1 MVNVGFVG
9 IGQQG
14 GGMVRRMIAEGLPTT
29 LWARRPEVLDEF
41 PGAAR
46 AASLREL
53 GARSEIVGVCVV
65 DDAGVEAVVLGTPD
79 GGAAGDGLLAGMA
92 PGGVIAIHST
102 VHPAT
107 CVRLGE
113 TAAARG
119 VTVIDAPVSGGAD
132 AAEQG
137 RLVVMVGGDRDV
149 FERALPVLSTYGDPV
164 VHMGPLGSGQLA
176 KLVNNVMFTAHLALA
191 HDAMEL
197 AQGLGIDPARLVE
210 VLQRGSAGSFALGI
224 VAQVGSLPAFPTS
237 GSVLL
242 KKDVGIVDGVA
253 AAHGA
258 PAGLLIDV
266 ADRAL
271 RTMGQP
277 RWQ

>member
-1 MVNVGFVG
+1 
-9 IGQQG
+9 
-14 GGMVRRMIAEGLPTT
+14 MVRRMIAEGLPTT

-191 HDAMEL
+191 QDAMEL

>member
-149 FERALPVLSTYGDPV
+149 LERALPVLSTYGDPV